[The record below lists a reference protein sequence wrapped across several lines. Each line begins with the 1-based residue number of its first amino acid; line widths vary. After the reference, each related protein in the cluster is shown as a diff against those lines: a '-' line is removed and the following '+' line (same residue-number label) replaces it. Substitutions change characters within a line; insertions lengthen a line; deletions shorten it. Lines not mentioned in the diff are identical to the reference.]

1 MSELKLYAFADEA
14 SGTLE
19 GQIAAMLRN
28 SLRGLE
34 IRGVDGEN
42 VSAITL
48 DKAREIKRRLDD
60 AGLQVWSIG
69 SPIGKIVLEQDDFAA
84 HVEVFRHTLDVARL
98 LDAANLRVFSF
109 YIPAG
114 HAPELY
120 RQQVID
126 RLGQLLEIAAD
137 SGVTLCHENEKG
149 IYGDIAPRCHD
160 LLTALPAL
168 MGVFDPANFVQ
179 CGQDTWEAWTL
190 LAPRIKYMHIKD
202 ALADGRVV
210 PPGQGIGQVRR
221 VIEAYR
227 AQGGSA
233 LSIEPHLTE
242 FVGLS
247 GLERDGE
254 KSVVGGLR
262 FDSHDAAF
270 DAACAA
276 LQSLLSASS
285 AR

>member
-1 MSELKLYAFADEA
+1 MSEIKLYAFADEA
-14 SGTLE
+14 SGTLD
-19 GQIAAMLRN
+19 GQIAAMRRN
-28 SLRGLE
+28 GLSGLE

-42 VSAITL
+42 VSGITL
-48 DKAREIKRRLDD
+48 DKAREIKRKLDD
-60 AGLQVWSIG
+60 NGLRVWSIG
-69 SPIGKIVLEQDDFAA
+69 SPIGKIVLEKDDFSA
-84 HVEVFRHTLDVARL
+84 HLEMFRHTLDVARL
-98 LDAANLRVFSF
+98 LDAANLRMFSF
-109 YIPAG
+109 YIPEG
-114 HAPELY
+114 KAPELY

-126 RLGQLLEIAAD
+126 RLGQLLDIAEG
-137 SGVTLCHENEKG
+137 SGITLCHENEKG

-221 VIEAYR
+221 IIEAYR

-233 LSIEPHLTE
+233 LSIEPHLAE
-242 FVGLS
+242 FVGLK

-262 FDSHDAAF
+262 FDSNDAAF

-276 LQSLLSASS
+276 LQSLL
-285 AR
+285 